1 MIKIRDYQNND
12 FEATKNLMRQLVKL
26 YKIDFDEKIWEM
38 TLRQR
43 KFSPQQRTLIAEYD
57 SIIAG
62 MCFVDVKWN
71 EIGFIIGNIKN
82 IIVDEKYR
90 NKGISIA
97 LMEKANEILK
107 DMAVDK
113 IQINVNIEVKEV
125 IPLFEKMD
133 YKQEYIAMSKV
144 IKKEKVK

>member
-43 KFSPQQRTLIAEYD
+43 RFSPQQRTLIAECD
-57 SIIAG
+57 NIIAG

-82 IIVDEKYR
+82 IIIDEKYR

-113 IQINVNIEVKEV
+113 IQINVNVEVKEV
-125 IPLFEKMD
+125 IPLFERMG
-133 YKQEYIAMSKV
+133 YRQEYIAMSKV
-144 IKKEKVK
+144 IKKEKGK